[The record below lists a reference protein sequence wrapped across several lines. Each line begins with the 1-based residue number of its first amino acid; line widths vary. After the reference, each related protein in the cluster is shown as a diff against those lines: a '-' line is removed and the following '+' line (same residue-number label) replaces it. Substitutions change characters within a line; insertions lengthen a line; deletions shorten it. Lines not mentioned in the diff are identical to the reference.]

1 MKISKILL
9 GLAFLASGT
18 ANAVSTVFFPT
29 NQNVNF
35 VVSTNTG
42 SSGLQLGMFDDA
54 NTGFTG
60 TNFLQIALGNDT
72 AEFSPTIGQNVN
84 YTITNTS
91 GIGSPSNNSATLFGS
106 DLFIL
111 GMRDTTISTT
121 WLDPDSVVCNSQNGT
136 CSVSWTGL
144 STELVV
150 DIQPIPVPAA
160 LWLFGSGLLGLV
172 AIARRRKAA

>member
-1 MKISKILL
+1 MQIKYLL
-9 GLAFLASGT
+9 IGFAFLVSGS

-29 NQNVNF
+29 NQNINF
-35 VVSTNTG
+35 VSTVNNG

-72 AEFSPTIGQNVN
+72 ATFAPTIGQNVD
-84 YTITNTS
+84 YTITNS
-91 GIGSPSNNSATLFGS
+91 SDIGFPTNNSATLFGS
-106 DLFIL
+106 DLFLL
-111 GMRDTTISTT
+111 GMRDTENSNT
-121 WLDPDSVVCNSQNGT
+121 WFDPDAIVCNSQNGT

-144 STELVV
+144 STELIV
-150 DIQPIPVPAA
+150 DIQPVPVPAA

-172 AIARRRKAA
+172 GLARRKAA